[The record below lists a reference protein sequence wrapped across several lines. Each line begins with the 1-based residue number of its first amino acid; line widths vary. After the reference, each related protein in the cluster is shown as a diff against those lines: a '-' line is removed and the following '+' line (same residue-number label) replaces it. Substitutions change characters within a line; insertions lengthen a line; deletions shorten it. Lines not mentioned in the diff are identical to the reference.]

1 MARHTFETPDDVT
14 EPPLR
19 PNTDG
24 VKVGADLARRRKAA
38 TAATDWKSFSSYLP
52 EDIQRAFR
60 AECILAGIEVRQGL
74 DQAVRAWLESRQEGK
89 PAS

>member
-52 EDIQRAFR
+52 EDLQRRFR
-60 AECILAGIEVRQGL
+60 SECMLAGIEVRQGL
-74 DQAVRAWLESRQEGK
+74 DEAVRGWLEARKAGPS
-89 PAS
+89 AS